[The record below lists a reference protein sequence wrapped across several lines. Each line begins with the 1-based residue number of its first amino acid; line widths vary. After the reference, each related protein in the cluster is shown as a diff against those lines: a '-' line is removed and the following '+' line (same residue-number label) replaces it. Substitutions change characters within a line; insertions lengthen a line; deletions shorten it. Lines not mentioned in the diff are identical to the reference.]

1 MLNPFLYFSWSRIT
15 AYNSTINIFKFEL
28 SNNLLSNVGMDSDS
42 SVSNTIS
49 FFIITIIMIVI
60 HFLVIILYKLL
71 AKCQIDLTGG
81 WFSKTV
87 KWITDKLYN
96 LLTFNYYIRSFLEM
110 NQYLLICSVYEIY
123 NFNVSDS
130 YRIASLVFAML
141 LLSGWILIAIFAFC
155 LSISSYT
162 INEEKHNVLGEFISG
177 LKLDKKFKLY
187 VFILILRRTVFVILL
202 ITWVLVDSRQINGV
216 LSFLQLIYLS
226 YVCYLRPFKE
236 FKDNL
241 SEILNELYFQLLLSS
256 LIYLNTESNWSPTLV
271 TIYMWVIQLN

>member
-15 AYNSTINIFKFEL
+15 AYNSTINTFNFEL
-28 SNNLLSNVGMDSDS
+28 SNNLLSNVGVDSDS

-49 FFIITIIMIVI
+49 FFIITIIMIII

-96 LLTFNYYIRSFLEM
+96 LLTFNYYIRSSLEM

-141 LLSGWILIAIFAFC
+141 LLSGWILIAMFAFC

-187 VFILILRRTVFVILL
+187 GFILILRRTVFVILL
-202 ITWVLVDSRQINGV
+202 LTWVLVDFRLIIGV
-216 LSFLQLIYLS
+216 LAFLQLIYLT

-271 TIYMWVIQLN
+271 TTYMWVIQLN

>member
-1 MLNPFLYFSWSRIT
+1 MLNPLSYFSLSKIT
-15 AYNSTINIFKFEL
+15 ANNSIINNFKFEL
-28 SNNLLSNVGMDSDS
+28 SNNLLSYVGLDSDS
-42 SVSNTIS
+42 SVSNTTS

-60 HFLVIILYKLL
+60 HFLVIILYKLF

-81 WFSKTV
+81 WFSKTA

-96 LLTFNYYIRSFLEM
+96 LLTFNYYIRSALEM
-110 NQYLLICSVYEIY
+110 NQYLLICSMYEIY

-141 LLSGWILIAIFAFC
+141 LLSGWLLIAIFAFC

-177 LKLDKKFKLY
+177 LKLEKKFKLY
-187 VFILILRRTVFVILL
+187 GFILILRRIVFVILL
-202 ITWVLVDSRQINGV
+202 IAWVLVASRLIIGV
-216 LSFLQLIYLS
+216 LAFLQLIYLA
-226 YVCYLRPFKE
+226 YVCYQRPFKE

-241 SEILNELYFQLLLSS
+241 IEILNELYFQLLLSS
-256 LIYLNTESNWSPTLV
+256 LIYLNTERNWSPTIV